1 MEQFSSNED
10 INKLIGYF
18 EGNINLKNPYGMNK
32 LKKLIKENPSS
43 TELFDFGKYLYSK
56 ILETNKNILLLE
68 KTLMNDTYKK
78 QERRLNIYRSIK
90 NCNFDVAVVYWSTLL
105 GLTEGCTSFY
115 DYIKSIGMYCDLNNK
130 NEFYL
135 KISEFVNEEKFDFNT
150 LNSIMN
156 KNAEAYPSEQQIKNN
171 YRIIKNK
178 VKNYTCEIGKFG
190 ELISYRYSKDELR
203 SLGKDDLASRVI
215 WVARDIGDH
224 FGFDQTSFDE
234 NEEELILEV
243 KATDSKK
250 FEYEKDNFYMT
261 QNEFQ
266 QMKKMKEEY
275 NYLVVRVY
283 VDDKGNGNLFYL
295 KPNDDM
301 SVEYGDI
308 KYVTNGKILPGRTT
322 YEYKRVP
329 KKKVYKLED

>member
-1 MEQFSSNED
+1 MEQFSSNTD

-18 EGNINLKNPYGMNK
+18 EGNISLKNPYGMNK

-43 TELFDFGKYLYSK
+43 KELHEFGKYLYSK
-56 ILETNKNILLLE
+56 ILETNKGILLLE
-68 KTLMNDTYKK
+68 KTLMNETYKK

-90 NCNFDVAVVYWSTLL
+90 DCNFDIAVVYWSTLL
-105 GLTEGCTSFY
+105 GLTESCTSFY

-135 KISEFVNEEKFDFNT
+135 KMSEFVTEENFDFNS
-150 LNSIMN
+150 LNCLINRSTD
-156 KNAEAYPSEQQIKNN
+156 AYPSEQQIKNN
-171 YRIIKNK
+171 YRIIKSK
-178 VKNYTCEIGKFG
+178 VKNCTNEIGIYG
-190 ELISYRYSKDELR
+190 ELCSYRFSKNELR

-266 QMKKMKEEY
+266 KMKEMKEEY
-275 NYLVVRVY
+275 NYIVTRVY
-283 VDDKGNGNLFYL
+283 VDDKGTANLFYL

-308 KYVTNGKILPGRTT
+308 KYVTTGKLLPGGNT

-329 KKKVYKLED
+329 KKKIYKLED